1 MQIKEEVSIIDFNFI
16 SKREITVADEG
27 QVMRLTVITSVEIM
41 SVSNDLKV
49 MTTSLQMKGSK
60 KLDED
65 VDALMTL
72 LSTDLD
78 LDHRLIKVTKEKEVN
93 KGSITAHRTQEESTR
108 SQEAIVA
115 VLADK
120 ILEDSDLIEM
130 GM

>member
-1 MQIKEEVSIIDFNFI
+1 MTKITKIDDQAMQIKEEVSIIDFNFI

-72 LSTDLD
+72 L
-78 LDHRLIKVTKEKEVN
+78 R
-93 KGSITAHRTQEESTR
+93 G
-108 SQEAIVA
+108 
-115 VLADK
+115 AD
-120 ILEDSDLIEM
+120 EFS
-130 GM
+130 

>member
-1 MQIKEEVSIIDFNFI
+1 
-16 SKREITVADEG
+16 
-27 QVMRLTVITSVEIM
+27 
-41 SVSNDLKV
+41 
-49 MTTSLQMKGSK
+49 MKGSK

-93 KGSITAHRTQEESTR
+93 KGNITAHRTQEESTR
-108 SQEAIVA
+108 NQEAIVA
-115 VLADK
+115 GLADK
-120 ILEDSDLIEM
+120 ILEDLDLIGM

>member
-1 MQIKEEVSIIDFNFI
+1 MQIKEGVSIIDFNFI

-49 MTTSLQMKGSK
+49 LTTSLQMKGSK

-93 KGSITAHRTQEESTR
+93 KGNITAHRTQEESTR
-108 SQEAIVA
+108 NQEAIVA

-120 ILEDSDLIEM
+120 ILEDLDLIGM